1 MKHPVPTL
9 LLTMDEVMQMSGY
22 RSRSSIYRLVRRGL
36 APPPVLIG
44 SGRVRWRAEDIEH
57 WLQALPVQSDRVS
70 PREVAAQR

>member
-9 LLTMDEVMQMSGY
+9 LLTMEEVMRLSGY

-44 SGRVRWRAEDIEH
+44 SGRVRWRAEDVEQ
-57 WLQALPVQSDRVS
+57 WLQALPGQLERVS
-70 PREVAAQR
+70 SHEPAA